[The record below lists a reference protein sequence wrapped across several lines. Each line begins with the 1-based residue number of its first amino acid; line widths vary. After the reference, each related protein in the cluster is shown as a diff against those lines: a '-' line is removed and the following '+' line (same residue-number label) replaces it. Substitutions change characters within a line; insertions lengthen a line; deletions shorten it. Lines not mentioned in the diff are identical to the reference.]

1 MRWHSLVY
9 EPFSESKLGFTY
21 CEILCS
27 LPCSVLDEFQVNC
40 DQASTV
46 GDHVLCPVYFPH
58 QAVQDADIIVSS
70 QLYFV
75 NAKFRIC
82 RKSIVN
88 NYQKVVAYKVLWY
101 FTMPALLP
109 LSGRSRRKLQFFFV
123 NAKFRICRKSVQNIY
138 QKLVAWKVLG
148 YFTMPG
154 LLPSLGCSRRGHN
167 RK

>member
-1 MRWHSLVY
+1 MVY
-9 EPFSESKLGFTY
+9 EPFSQLKLGFTY

-75 NAKFRIC
+75 NAKFR
-82 RKSIVN
+82 V
-88 NYQKVVAYKVLWY
+88 
-101 FTMPALLP
+101 
-109 LSGRSRRKLQFFFV
+109 
-123 NAKFRICRKSVQNIY
+123 CRKSVRNIY
-138 QKLVAWKVLG
+138 QKVLE

-154 LLPSLGCSRRGHN
+154 LLPSSRRGHTVFPHIVSAETILFWIW
-167 RK
+167 KSKGHST

>member
-1 MRWHSLVY
+1 MVY
-9 EPFSESKLGFTY
+9 GPFSQLKFGFTY

-75 NAKFRIC
+75 NAKFR
-82 RKSIVN
+82 V
-88 NYQKVVAYKVLWY
+88 
-101 FTMPALLP
+101 
-109 LSGRSRRKLQFFFV
+109 
-123 NAKFRICRKSVQNIY
+123 CRKSVRNIY
-138 QKLVAWKVLG
+138 QKVLE

-154 LLPSLGCSRRGHN
+154 LLPSSRRGHTVFPHIVFAETILFWIW
-167 RK
+167 KSKGHST

>member
-1 MRWHSLVY
+1 MVY
-9 EPFSESKLGFTY
+9 EPFSQLKLGFTY

-75 NAKFRIC
+75 NAKFRLHMSKEC
-82 RKSIVN
+82 KKHLSKSGCIKGLVIFHYAHFTSLVQDADIIVSS
-88 NYQKVVAYKVLWY
+88 QL
-101 FTMPALLP
+101 
-109 LSGRSRRKLQFFFV
+109 
-123 NAKFRICRKSVQNIY
+123 
-138 QKLVAWKVLG
+138 
-148 YFTMPG
+148 
-154 LLPSLGCSRRGHN
+154 
-167 RK
+167 

>member
-1 MRWHSLVY
+1 MVY
-9 EPFSESKLGFTY
+9 ETFSQLKLGFTY

-75 NAKFRIC
+75 NAKFRIHMSKEC
-82 RKSIVN
+82 QKNLSKSGCIKSLVIFH
-88 NYQKVVAYKVLWY
+88 YAH
-101 FTMPALLP
+101 FT
-109 LSGRSRRKLQFFFV
+109 
-123 NAKFRICRKSVQNIY
+123 
-138 QKLVAWKVLG
+138 
-148 YFTMPG
+148 
-154 LLPSLGCSRRGHN
+154 SLIRPFKKRT
-167 RK
+167 